1 MNKDDKIYVA
11 GHNGM
16 VGSAIVRNLKE
27 RGYTN
32 IVVEDRKYLDLTNQQ
47 NVRTFF
53 WEEKPDYVF
62 LAAAKVGGIKYNADV
77 PGDFIYENLMIQ
89 TNVINECKNHNV
101 KKLCFLGSACIYPKV
116 TKMPIKEK
124 YLLTAPLEPSNEPY
138 AIAKIAGLK
147 MCEYYRRQYNLKSVI
162 AMPANLYGPNDNFK
176 VEQGHVIPGLIK
188 KFVEAEK
195 NNTDIVEVWGDGSAT
210 REFLHVDDL
219 ADAVVHLM
227 KNKLDTFNFL
237 NIGSD
242 YEISIKELAH
252 LIKELTNYKGNIKW
266 LTDMPNGTPRRV
278 MDNSQLFGLGWRP
291 KINFTEGLYETIQ
304 WYKDNYEK
312 N

>member
-1 MNKDDKIYVA
+1 MNKQNKIFVA

-16 VGSAIVRNLKE
+16 VGSAIVRNLKQ

-32 IVVEDRKYLDLTNQQ
+32 IVVENRRYLDLTNQT

-62 LAAAKVGGIKYNADV
+62 LAAAKVGGIKYNAEV

-89 TNVINECKNHNV
+89 SNVINECKDHKV
-101 KKLCFLGSACIYPKV
+101 KKLCFLGSACIYPKI
-116 TKMPIKEK
+116 TKMPIKED
-124 YLLTAPLEPSNEPY
+124 YLLTGPLEPSNEPY

-147 MCEYYRRQYNLKSVI
+147 MCQYYRRQYNLKSVI

-188 KFVEAEK
+188 KFVDAEK
-195 NNTDIVEVWGDGSAT
+195 NNIDTVEVWGDGTPT

-219 ADAVVHLM
+219 ADALIYLM

-237 NIGSD
+237 NIGSG
-242 YEISIKELAH
+242 YEISIKELAL

-278 MDNSQLFGLGWRP
+278 GDNSQLFGLGWKP
-291 KINFTEGLYETIQ
+291 KIKFIDGLRETIQ
-304 WYKDNYEK
+304 WYKNDSNL
-312 N
+312 